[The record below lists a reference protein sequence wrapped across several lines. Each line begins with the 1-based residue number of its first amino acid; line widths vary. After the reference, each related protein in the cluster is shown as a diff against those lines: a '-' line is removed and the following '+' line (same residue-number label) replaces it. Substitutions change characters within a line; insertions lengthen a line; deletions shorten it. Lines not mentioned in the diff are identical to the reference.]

1 MDDEYITR
9 EDAIWAACKALCHPG
24 AFCPDN
30 SCIEVRKVFNA
41 IPAADVRPVVRGA
54 WIGIDDFP
62 HEDWECSVCGEQ
74 VCGNDSI
81 PRDMHYCPNCG
92 AEMEADMREDG

>member
-1 MDDEYITR
+1 MADCIER
-9 EDAIWAACKALCHPG
+9 EAVLRIVRGFCHPANIG
-24 AFCPDN
+24 DEIA
-30 SCIEVRKVFNA
+30 KL
-41 IPAADVRPVVRGA
+41 PAADVRPVVRGA

-92 AEMEADMREDG
+92 AEMEAEERAETES